1 MSKDTHISH
10 FINDEQRTEIEEIY
24 SLGTDD
30 ISKLL
35 EGISPGEL
43 CVLYGDIASGKTALS
58 IRMLDYQSIDNK
70 VPSLYFCVRD
80 TPEGIIH
87 RLIGYRCSIPYRSC
101 DRTL

>member
-80 TPEGIIH
+80 TL
-87 RLIGYRCSIPYRSC
+87 RALFIGLLVIDARYHIVAFK
-101 DRTL
+101 